1 MIRPVLY
8 FILSYYGDYA
18 GFRSKDGV
26 FVVFS
31 SLLFLYAFFPLN
43 ILCYRFAPSLKA
55 KNWVMLVFSLIFY
68 AWAGPVYVLLLVG
81 MTYVDY
87 IAAMWID
94 RSKRVSERKRWLFR
108 GCAINL
114 GLLCIFKYLT
124 FLFQNFHNW
133 FGFPWV
139 PKIALPIGISFY
151 TFQLISYMVDV
162 YREQVPA
169 QRDFKVLLLYISL
182 FHQCIAGPI
191 VRYETIEQELTG
203 RKFRRSDM
211 AGGIRRFTIGL
222 AKKAL
227 FANYCGTMANSFLVD
242 TAAADQLTVI
252 LSKPALSI
260 WLGTVFYTL
269 QIYLDFSAY
278 SDMAIGMG
286 QMIGFHYD
294 ENFNYPYCASSI
306 RDFWR
311 RWHMSLS
318 SFFRDYVYIPLGGN
332 RRSLPRVILN
342 TFIVWALT
350 GFWHGASWNYVLW
363 GLYYFVALMIERYIL
378 RGLPEKLPKW
388 ANRVYVLGI
397 IGFGWLLFRC
407 EDLAVLQAAVRGLF
421 GLNGNGF
428 TSYETNTLLFSN
440 LFFLIAACVACTPW
454 LMNQGEKLALRA
466 ERKKGAMRL
475 QQLVQV
481 FSPMVLML
489 LSTAALVGDSYNP
502 FLYFRF

>member
-1 MIRPVLY
+1 M
-8 FILSYYGDYA
+8 
-18 GFRSKDGV
+18 
-26 FVVFS
+26 VFS

-43 ILCYRFAPSLKA
+43 MLFYRFVPGLRA
-55 KNWVMLVFSLIFY
+55 KNWVMLIFSLVFY
-68 AWAGPVYVLLLVG
+68 AWGGPAYVLLLVG

-87 IAAMWID
+87 LCALWID
-94 RSKRVSERKRWLFR
+94 ASRRKNERRRWLWR
-108 GCAINL
+108 GCATNL
-114 GLLCIFKYLT
+114 GLLCVFKYLT
-124 FLFQNFHNW
+124 FLCQNLHMW
-133 FGFPWV
+133 VGFPWV
-139 PKIALPIGISFY
+139 PRIALPIGISFY

-162 YREQVPA
+162 YRGQVPA
-169 QRDFKVLLLYISL
+169 QREFKVLLLYISL

-227 FANYCGTMANSFLVD
+227 FANHCGALADAFLTQAD
-242 TAAADQLTVI
+242 AAGQLSVM
-252 LSKPALSI
+252 LSRPALSI
-260 WLGTVFYTL
+260 WLGAACYTL

-294 ENFNYPYCASSI
+294 ENFNYPYCAVSI

-318 SFFRDYVYIPLGGN
+318 SFFRDYVYIPLGGS
-332 RRSLPRVILN
+332 RCALPRVIWN
-342 TFIVWALT
+342 TLVVWALT
-350 GFWHGASWNYVLW
+350 GLWHGASWNFVLW
-363 GLYYFVALMIERYIL
+363 GLYYFVILMLERYVL
-378 RGLPEKLPKW
+378 RGAPERWPRW
-388 ANRVYVLGI
+388 ANRLYVLLLV
-397 IGFGWLLFRC
+397 GFGWLMFRC
-407 EDLAVLQAAVRGLF
+407 EDLNVLQAAARGLL

-428 TSYETNTLLFSN
+428 SSYETKTLLWSN

-454 LMNQGEKLALRA
+454 LMDQGAKLERWA

-475 QQLVQV
+475 QQVIQV
-481 FSPMVLML
+481 ASPMVLML

>member
-1 MIRPVLY
+1 M
-8 FILSYYGDYA
+8 
-18 GFRSKDGV
+18 
-26 FVVFS
+26 VFS

-43 ILCYRFAPSLKA
+43 MLAYRIAPDIKA
-55 KNWVMLVFSLIFY
+55 KNWVMLVFSLVFY

-81 MTYVDY
+81 MTYADY
-87 IAAMWID
+87 IAALWID
-94 RSKRVSERKRWLFR
+94 AAKRKSTRKKMLFR

-124 FLFQNFHNW
+124 FILQNFHDW
-133 FGFPWV
+133 WGFPWV
-139 PKIALPIGISFY
+139 PQIALPIGISFY

-169 QRDFKVLLLYISL
+169 QKDFKVLLLYVSL

-211 AGGIRRFTIGL
+211 AGGIRRFTVGL

-227 FANYCGTMANSFLVD
+227 LSNYCGSLADTFLVSTSAEGQLATI
-242 TAAADQLTVI
+242 TAR
-252 LSKPALSI
+252 PALSI
-260 WLGTVFYTL
+260 WLGVLCYTL

-294 ENFNYPYCASSI
+294 ENFNYPYCVRSI

-311 RWHMSLS
+311 RWHISLS
-318 SFFRDYVYIPLGGN
+318 SFFRDYVYIPLGGS
-332 RRSLPRVILN
+332 RRSVPRVILN
-342 TFIVWALT
+342 LLVVWALT
-350 GFWHGASWNYVLW
+350 GLWHGASWNYVFW
-363 GLYYFVALMIERYIL
+363 GLYYFVFLVLERYVL
-378 RGLPEKLPKW
+378 RGLPEKMPHWL
-388 ANRVYVLGI
+388 NRVYVLGI
-397 IGFGWLLFRC
+397 VGVGWLLFRC
-407 EDLAVLQAAVRGLF
+407 EDISVFWAAMRGLI

-428 TSYETNTLLFSN
+428 SNYETNLTLRSN
-440 LFFLIAACVACTPW
+440 LFFLIVAVVACTPFVV
-454 LMNQGEKLALRA
+454 NQGKKLAQRA
-466 ERKKGAMRL
+466 ERKKGWMRL
-475 QQLVQV
+475 YQGIQML
-481 FSPMVLML
+481 SPILLTL

>member
-1 MIRPVLY
+1 M
-8 FILSYYGDYA
+8 
-18 GFRSKDGV
+18 
-26 FVVFS
+26 VFS

-43 ILCYRFAPSLKA
+43 MICYRFAPGLKA
-55 KNWVMLVFSLIFY
+55 KNWVMLVFSLLFY
-68 AWAGPVYVLLLVG
+68 AWGGPAYVLLLVG
-81 MTYVDY
+81 MTYVDF
-87 IAAMWID
+87 IAAQWID
-94 RSKRVSERKRWLFR
+94 ASQRRKERKRWLFR

-124 FLFQNFHNW
+124 FLFENIHAW
-133 FGFPWV
+133 TGFPWV

-162 YREQVPA
+162 YRGQVAA
-169 QRDFKVLLLYISL
+169 QRDFKVLLLYITL

-203 RKFRRSDM
+203 RKFMRWDM

-227 FANYCGTMANSFLVD
+227 FANYCGTLANSFLVD
-242 TAAADQLTVI
+242 TAAADQLSVI
-252 LSKPALSI
+252 LERPALSV
-260 WLGTVFYTL
+260 WLGALCYTL

-294 ENFNYPYCASSI
+294 ENFNYPYCAVSI

-318 SFFRDYVYIPLGGN
+318 SFFRDYVYIPLGGS
-332 RRSLPRVILN
+332 RCPLPRVIWN
-342 TFIVWALT
+342 TLVVWALT
-350 GFWHGASWNYVLW
+350 GLWHGASWNFVLW
-363 GLYYFVALMIERYIL
+363 GLFYFLVLMIERYLL
-378 RGLPEKLPKW
+378 RGAEQKLPHFL
-388 ANRVYVLGI
+388 NRVYVLGI
-397 IGFGWLLFRC
+397 VGFGWLLFRC
-407 EDLAVLQAAVRGLF
+407 EDLSVLQAAVRGLF
-421 GLNGNGF
+421 CLNGNPF
-428 TSYETNTLLFSN
+428 TSYETNTLLWSN
-440 LFFLIAACVACTPW
+440 IFFLIAACVACTPW
-454 LMNQGEKLALRA
+454 LMHQGEKLAGWA
-466 ERKKGAMRL
+466 ERKRGAMRL
-475 QQLVQV
+475 QQVIQV
-481 FSPMVLML
+481 TSPMVLML

>member
-1 MIRPVLY
+1 M
-8 FILSYYGDYA
+8 
-18 GFRSKDGV
+18 
-26 FVVFS
+26 VFS

-43 ILCYRFAPSLKA
+43 MLCYRFAPGLKA
-55 KNWVMLVFSLIFY
+55 KNRVMLVFSLLFY
-68 AWAGPVYVLLLVG
+68 AWGGPAYVLLLVG
-81 MTYVDY
+81 MTYVDF
-87 IAAMWID
+87 IAAQWID
-94 RSKRVSERKRWLFR
+94 ASSRQNERKRWLFR

-124 FLFQNFHNW
+124 FLFGTLQYW
-133 FGFPWV
+133 TGFPWV
-139 PKIALPIGISFY
+139 PRIALPIGISFY

-162 YREQVPA
+162 YRGQVAA

-203 RKFRRSDM
+203 RKFLRWDM

-227 FANYCGTMANSFLVD
+227 LANYCGVLANSFLVD
-242 TAAADQLTVI
+242 TTAADQLGTV
-252 LSKPALSI
+252 LTRPALSI
-260 WLGTVFYTL
+260 WLGTLCYTL

-294 ENFNYPYCASSI
+294 ENFNYPYCAVSI

-318 SFFRDYVYIPLGGN
+318 SFFRDYVYIPLGGS
-332 RRSLPRVILN
+332 RSSLPRVILN
-342 TFIVWALT
+342 TLIVWALT
-350 GFWHGASWNYVLW
+350 GLWHGASWNFVLW
-363 GLYYFVALMIERYIL
+363 GLYYFLVLMVERYAL
-378 RGLPEKLPKW
+378 RGAEQRFPRAL
-388 ANRVYVLGI
+388 NRAYVLGI
-397 IGFGWLLFRC
+397 VGFGWLLFRC
-407 EDLAVLQAAVRGLF
+407 EDLSVLQAAVKGLF
-421 GLNGNGF
+421 CLNGNPF
-428 TSYETNTLLFSN
+428 TSYETNTLLWSN
-440 LFFLIAACVACTPW
+440 LFFLIAACVGCTPW
-454 LMNQGEKLALRA
+454 LMDRGKKLAALA

-475 QQLVQV
+475 QQVIQV
-481 FSPMVLML
+481 ASPMVLML

>member
-1 MIRPVLY
+1 M
-8 FILSYYGDYA
+8 
-18 GFRSKDGV
+18 
-26 FVVFS
+26 VFS

-43 ILCYRFAPSLKA
+43 MLFYRFAPGIKA
-55 KNWVMLVFSLIFY
+55 KNWVMLVFSLVFY
-68 AWAGPVYVLLLVG
+68 AWGGPVYALLLVG
-81 MTYVDY
+81 MCYLDFV
-87 IAAMWID
+87 AAQRID
-94 RSKRVSERKRWLFR
+94 QSHRVSERKRWLFR
-108 GCAINL
+108 GCAGNL
-114 GLLCIFKYLT
+114 GLLCVFKYLG
-124 FLFQNFHNW
+124 FLCENLHIW
-133 FGFPWV
+133 LGFPWV

-162 YREQVPA
+162 YRGQVSA
-169 QRDFKVLLLYISL
+169 QKDFKVLLLYVSL

-227 FANYCGTMANSFLVD
+227 FANYCGTLANSFLAD
-242 TAAADQLTVI
+242 TAAADQLSVI
-252 LSKPALSI
+252 LTRPALSV
-260 WLGTVFYTL
+260 WLGAACYTL

-294 ENFNYPYCASSI
+294 ENFNYPYCAASI

-318 SFFRDYVYIPLGGN
+318 SFFRDYVYIPLGGS
-332 RRSLPRVILN
+332 RAGIIRVILN
-342 TFIVWALT
+342 TFFVWALT
-350 GFWHGASWNYVLW
+350 GLWHGASWNYVLW
-363 GLYYFVALMIERYIL
+363 GLYYFLALMVERYIL
-378 RGLPEKLPKW
+378 RGAEQRFPHWL
-388 ANRVYVLGI
+388 NRVYVLGI
-397 IGFGWLLFRC
+397 VGFGWLLFRC
-407 EDLAVLQAAVRGLF
+407 EDLKVLKAAVRGLF
-421 GLNGNGF
+421 CMNGNPLS
-428 TSYETNTLLFSN
+428 SYETRTLLFSN

-454 LMNQGEKLALRA
+454 LMNQGEKLARWA

-475 QQLVQV
+475 QQIIQV
-481 FSPMVLML
+481 ASPMVLML